1 MISHSHYTVAVNTGA
16 IAFNGEIFARLDAEL
31 FQTCLSDA
39 ITLLSSPAR
48 P

>member
-1 MISHSHYTVAVNTGA
+1 MISHSHYTVPVNLGA
-16 IAFNGEIFARLDAEL
+16 IASNSEVFARLDAEP

-39 ITLLSSPAR
+39 IALLSSPAR